1 MKKIFIGIIL
11 LVLFI
16 GCVNASDVNLDY
28 SNVENEITEDSSIYS
43 NENIK
48 YDSIDK
54 KSYNWCDDLNE
65 SVSDDDLNS
74 LDLNTTDV
82 IMSDNEYSCGASSF
96 ATVLNKMGIN
106 ISLNESK
113 IATKTTNNGTTMD
126 NIINAAKSYNL
137 TAYAINTDA
146 YNLKENF
153 IVHMDIIGINHWSVV
168 REINNETI
176 ILADPN
182 LGNYK
187 YDLNEFKQY
196 YTNQTILIINSKKNN
211 LSNIILPKNTTFIS
225 EIGQK
230 IVSGKGYA
238 YYVSRCKDYIPVNPK
253 GYVLRYTIIVPK
265 WGGKTVKLQTTKLT
279 KHRISTKVI
288 YTIKVFSKSN
298 YKGKV
303 ETIYQPAFFNFASK
317 AGTCYSVTR
326 KSSFGI
332 KSIKGTVTI
341 SPFPYS

>member
-1 MKKIFIGIIL
+1 MY
-11 LVLFI
+11 
-16 GCVNASDVNLDY
+16 SDN
-28 SNVENEITEDSSIYS
+28 
-43 NENIK
+43 
-48 YDSIDK
+48 
-54 KSYNWCDDLNE
+54 LNE

-74 LDLNTTDV
+74 LELNTTGV
-82 IMSDNEYSCGASSF
+82 IMSDNEYSCGAASF
-96 ATVLNKMGIN
+96 ATVLNN
-106 ISLNESK
+106 IGVNITLDEARN
-113 IATKTTNNGTTMD
+113 TVNTTINGTTVEG
-126 NIINAAKSYNL
+126 IINGANKYNL
-137 TAYAINTDA
+137 TAYPINIYA
-146 YNLKENF
+146 CNLKENF
-153 IVHMDIIGINHWSVV
+153 IVHMNIIGINHWSVV
-168 REINNETI
+168 KEINNETI

-182 LGNYK
+182 LGNFK
-187 YDLNEFKQY
+187 YDLYEFSQY
-196 YTNQTILIINSKKNN
+196 FTNQTIIITNSKKNN
-211 LSNIILPKNTTFIS
+211 INILIPENITFIS
-225 EIGQK
+225 QIGQK

-317 AGTCYSVTR
+317 AGTSYSVTR

-332 KSIKGTVTI
+332 KSIKWTVTT